1 VSAVDGIERRLRILI
16 VDDHDVVHW
25 GFRLMLSELPWVER
39 SLPARSGSE
48 AIELARRYKPEV
60 AMVDLFVGEES
71 GPEICE
77 RLHLTVPEINVL
89 LVSGAGR
96 ISPTAV
102 RACGAVGFVPKTW
115 PAGDIAQAVRMVALG
130 MSIIEPETED
140 DPGVGPALTAREQ
153 DVLELVAGG
162 ATNREI
168 AASLHLS
175 QHTVKEYT
183 SALYRKL
190 KARNRAEA
198 VQRAQRLGVLA

>member
-1 VSAVDGIERRLRILI
+1 VSGAAELQRPIRILI

-25 GFRLMLSELPWVER
+25 GFRLMLSDLPWVER
-39 SLPARSGSE
+39 SFSARTRAE
-48 AIELARRYKPEV
+48 AIELGKRFSPEV
-60 AMVDLFVGEES
+60 ALVDLFVGEES

-77 RLHLTVPEINVL
+77 RMHVAVPGIKVL

-102 RACGAVGFVPKTW
+102 RACGAAGFVPKSW
-115 PAGDIAQAVRMVALG
+115 PAADIAHAVRMVALG
-130 MSIIEPETED
+130 MSIIESEAETVSGPGPELSE
-140 DPGVGPALTAREQ
+140 REQ
-153 DVLELVAGG
+153 DVLRLVAAG

-175 QHTVKEYT
+175 PHTIKEYA

-190 KARNRAEA
+190 EVRNRTEA
-198 VQRAQRLGVLA
+198 VQRAQQLGVLA